1 MRYTKHMQL
10 NDTTLE
16 DLIKDSVQEDT
27 LQGLKEEAQN
37 HEKPLQDLVIERN
50 MFSDKDLTKLYAKSI
65 GAEFVELSNQKIEPE
80 LLNRIPEHIARQY
93 RAVLFDSDEESGNLE
108 IAMADP
114 GDLPSVDSLEKLLG
128 KNIDI
133 YIATDQ
139 DIDKVLDQYKGN
151 LDSEIT
157 KVVPENASGSEKS
170 EEVGE
175 EEISEDSPIA
185 KTVNLLIEYAVKE
198 NASDIHIEPREGV
211 VQVRYRIDGV
221 LQEANTLPKNLM
233 SALVSRIKIMANL
246 KIDEH
251 RKAQDG
257 RFKIQSPKGTIA
269 LRVSILP
276 IMDGEKIVMRLL
288 DESARALTL
297 QELGFNATALER
309 MQRAMGQSH
318 GMILVTGPTGA
329 GKSTTLYSVL
339 SGLNSP
345 EVNISTVEDPV
356 EYRMSGVNQTQVNPK
371 ADMTFANGLRALLR
385 QDPNIIMVGEV
396 RDGETANLAVQAALT
411 GHLVLSTLH
420 TNNAATTLPRLLDMG
435 VEPFLISSTVRVV
448 VGQRLVRR
456 LCPDCRQPYQ
466 PEGKE
471 LEQIKEDFSINNA
484 VENINE
490 NLKKYHQELAEKQEQ
505 TQPEQGP
512 DNQNEQADD
521 PSQEESESDTSD
533 TETAESIEGSKELL
547 PPKQLDV
554 DSFTIY
560 APGDGCDTCNGMG
573 YKGRLGIYEVLEV
586 DDTISRM
593 IVENATSS
601 DIQTAAIDN
610 GLITMQLDGF
620 MKCLKGDTS
629 IEEVLRVTR
638 E

>member
-1 MRYTKHMQL
+1 MQL

-16 DLIKDSVQEDT
+16 DLIKDSVQGDT

-385 QDPNIIMVGEV
+385 QDPNIIMVGEI

-471 LEQIKEDFSINNA
+471 LEQIKEDFNINNA

-505 TQPEQGP
+505 TQPEQDP
-512 DNQNEQADD
+512 DKQNEQADD
-521 PSQEESESDTSD
+521 PPQEEADNGTEG